1 MGSVSEFPQPKPDDF
16 DLRLPG
22 RRTVP
27 ADHVTWRATTSG
39 GPGGQHANKTASR
52 VEVVVFIDTLPLT
65 PQEKAR
71 LYEVLAARIS
81 GAGEIVVGAA
91 DERSQHRNRRIA
103 LRRMER
109 LLADAL
115 RPPRRR
121 IPTKESYGVK
131 LRNAQSKQHLSRRKS
146 SRAQRWDE
154 HDE

>member
-1 MGSVSEFPQPKPDDF
+1 MSEPQQPKADEL

-22 RRTVP
+22 GRSVP
-27 ADHVTWRATTSG
+27 ADQVEWRASTSG
-39 GPGGQHANKTASR
+39 GPGGQHANRTASR
-52 VEVVVFIDTLPLT
+52 VEVVVQIDALPLT
-65 PQEKAR
+65 PHEKSR
-71 LYEVLAARIS
+71 LYEQLAARIT
-81 GAGEIVVGAA
+81 GAGEITVGAA

-121 IPTKESYGVK
+121 IPTRESYGVK

-146 SRAQRWDE
+146 SRSQRWDE